1 MAGQQGNGVTAEK
14 VRAASAFLL
23 ARNIRPEQLSARTFA
38 AAAEEVGKSL
48 METLRLLGVLMTGG
62 QAAAERRKDLIIDEL
77 NKA

>member
-1 MAGQQGNGVTAEK
+1 MAGQQSNGVTAEK